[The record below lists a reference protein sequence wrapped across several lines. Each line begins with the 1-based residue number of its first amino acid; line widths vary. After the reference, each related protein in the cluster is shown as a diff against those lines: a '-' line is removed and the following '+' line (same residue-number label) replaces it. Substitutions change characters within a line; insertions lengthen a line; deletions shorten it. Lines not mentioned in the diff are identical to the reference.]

1 MSTPYNTLSDL
12 QDAIY
17 DLLDP
22 LFSGQIIWARQKA
35 PQLTTPY
42 FMLNLTTKA
51 IELGAGYEQV
61 RSGSSR
67 TINQHLQCVLNIQ
80 AFGQGGVDELFQLPL
95 KLYTEDFQANLLA
108 ANLAIVEVN
117 DTLDLSELLDTEFQ
131 ERASLDLS
139 LSYTKDQS
147 DGTDIIEIVQGTD
160 PLGEDYEING
170 S

>member
-1 MSTPYNTLSDL
+1 MSTPYNTLADL

-22 LFSGQIIWARQKA
+22 LLSGQIVWARQKA
-35 PQLTTPY
+35 PQLTSPY
-42 FMLNLTTKA
+42 FMLDLTTKA
-51 IELGAGYEQV
+51 IELGAGFERV

-67 TINQHLQCVLNIQ
+67 TLNQHLQCVLNVQ
-80 AFGQGGVDELFQLPL
+80 AFGQGGVDELFNLPI
-95 KLYTEDFQANLLA
+95 KLYTESFQADLLA
-108 ANLAIVEVN
+108 ANLAIVDVA
-117 DTLDLSELLDTEFQ
+117 DILDLSELMDTEFQ

-147 DGTDIIEIVQGTD
+147 DGTGIIEIVQGTD
-160 PLGEDYEING
+160 PLGENYEIDG